1 MLAQEIKIR
10 GEPTADPQKCRFVL
24 DAEVLSR
31 SPVSFDKES
40 DTSKAPLAEKL
51 LKLPY
56 IAGVSISGSA
66 VTLTGDNV
74 ESWPAIGKEIGGV
87 IRDQI
92 KTGEPAVEE
101 EVMDIGDADL
111 FTQVNLLIKNDVNPS
126 IAAHGGVI
134 TLHSVNDGKA
144 FVTMGGGCQGCTA
157 SSITLKQGV
166 ESYIVAKVDGVNEIV
181 DMTDHSEGENPYYT
195 EPIQQP
201 TQSGGCGCSSG
212 DSHSHGSGGGCGCSS
227 GGGHSH
233 SHGSGGSC
241 GCSH

>member
-1 MLAQEIKIR
+1 MLAQEIRIR

-24 DAEVLSR
+24 EAEVLSR

-51 LKLPY
+51 LALPY

-87 IRDQI
+87 IREQI
-92 KTGEPAVEE
+92 KSGEPAVEE

-157 SSITLKQGV
+157 STITLKQGV

-195 EPIQQP
+195 QPIPQAGQ
-201 TQSGGCGCSSG
+201 T
-212 DSHSHGSGGGCGCSS
+212 GGGCGCSS
-227 GGGHSH
+227 GASQ
-233 SHGSGGSC
+233 SSGGGCCSTDASPSQGGGC
-241 GCSH
+241 GCN

>member
-1 MLAQEIKIR
+1 MLAQEIRIR

-24 DAEVLSR
+24 EAEVLSR
-31 SPVSFDKES
+31 SPLSFDKES

-51 LKLPY
+51 LALPY

-87 IRDQI
+87 IREQI
-92 KTGEPAVEE
+92 KSGETAVEE
-101 EVMDIGDADL
+101 EFMDIGDADL

-126 IAAHGGVI
+126 IAAHGGII

-195 EPIQQP
+195 QPIPQAGQ
-201 TQSGGCGCSSG
+201 TGGGCGCSTGGGGGCGCSTTSSP
-212 DSHSHGSGGGCGCSS
+212 DSGGGCGC
-227 GGGHSH
+227 H
-233 SHGSGGSC
+233 
-241 GCSH
+241 

>member
-1 MLAQEIKIR
+1 MLAQEIRIR

-24 DAEVLSR
+24 EAEVLSR

-51 LKLPY
+51 LALPY

-87 IRDQI
+87 IREQI
-92 KTGEPAVEE
+92 KSGEPAVEE

-126 IAAHGGVI
+126 IAAHGGII

-166 ESYIVAKVDGVNEIV
+166 ESYIVAKVEGVNEIV

-195 EPIQQP
+195 QPIPQAGQ
-201 TQSGGCGCSSG
+201 TGGGCGCSTGGGGGCGCSTTSSP
-212 DSHSHGSGGGCGCSS
+212 DSGGGCGC
-227 GGGHSH
+227 H
-233 SHGSGGSC
+233 
-241 GCSH
+241 

>member
-1 MLAQEIKIR
+1 MLAQEIRIR

-24 DAEVLSR
+24 EAEVLSR
-31 SPVSFDKES
+31 SPVSFDKKS

-51 LKLPY
+51 LALPY

-87 IRDQI
+87 IREQI
-92 KTGEPAVEE
+92 KSGEPAVEE

-195 EPIQQP
+195 QPIPQAGQ
-201 TQSGGCGCSSG
+201 T
-212 DSHSHGSGGGCGCSS
+212 GGGCGCSS
-227 GGGHSH
+227 GASQ
-233 SHGSGGSC
+233 SSGGGCCSTDASPSQGGGC
-241 GCSH
+241 GCN

>member
-1 MLAQEIKIR
+1 MLAQEIRIR

-24 DAEVLSR
+24 EAEVLSR
-31 SPVSFDKES
+31 SPVSFDRES
-40 DTSKAPLAEKL
+40 DTSKAPLAERL
-51 LKLPY
+51 LALPY

-74 ESWPAIGKEIGGV
+74 ESWPAIGKEISGV
-87 IRDQI
+87 IREQI

-101 EVMDIGDADL
+101 EVLDIGDADL

-126 IAAHGGVI
+126 IASHGGTI

-166 ESYIVAKVDGVNEIV
+166 ESYIVAKVDGVSEIV
-181 DMTDHSEGENPYYT
+181 DMTDHTQGENPYYT
-195 EPIQQP
+195 QP
-201 TQSGGCGCSSG
+201 LPQAGQT
-212 DSHSHGSGGGCGCSS
+212 GGGCGCSS
-227 GGGHSH
+227 GGQS
-233 SHGSGGSC
+233 SGGSC
-241 GCSH
+241 STDASPSQGGGGCGCQ

>member
-1 MLAQEIKIR
+1 MLAQEIRIR

-24 DAEVLSR
+24 EAEVLSR
-31 SPVSFDKES
+31 SPVSFDRDS
-40 DTSKAPLAEKL
+40 DTSKAPLAERL
-51 LKLPY
+51 LALPY

-87 IRDQI
+87 IREQI

-126 IAAHGGVI
+126 IASHGGTI
-134 TLHSVNDGKA
+134 TLHSVNDGKD

-166 ESYIVAKVDGVNEIV
+166 ESYIVAKVDGVSEIV
-181 DMTDHSEGENPYYT
+181 DMTDHTQGENPYYT
-195 EPIQQP
+195 QP
-201 TQSGGCGCSSG
+201 LPQAGQT
-212 DSHSHGSGGGCGCSS
+212 GGGCGCSS
-227 GGGHSH
+227 GGQS
-233 SHGSGGSC
+233 SGGSC
-241 GCSH
+241 STDASPSQGGGGCGCQ

>member
-1 MLAQEIKIR
+1 MLAQEIRIR

-24 DAEVLSR
+24 EAEVLSR
-31 SPVSFDKES
+31 SPVSFDKGS

-51 LKLPY
+51 LALPY

-66 VTLTGDNV
+66 VTLTGDNI

-87 IRDQI
+87 IREQI
-92 KTGEPAVEE
+92 KSGEPAVEE

-111 FTQVNLLIKNDVNPS
+111 FTQVDLLIKNDVNPS
-126 IAAHGGVI
+126 IASHGGII

-166 ESYIVAKVDGVNEIV
+166 ESYIVAKVEGVNEIV

-195 EPIQQP
+195 QP
-201 TQSGGCGCSSG
+201 VAQASQT
-212 DSHSHGSGGGCGCSS
+212 GGGCGCSS
-227 GGGHSH
+227 GGGGGCGCSTT
-233 SHGSGGSC
+233 SSPGSGGGC
-241 GCSH
+241 GCH

>member
-1 MLAQEIKIR
+1 MLAQEIRIR

-24 DAEVLSR
+24 EAEVLSR

-51 LKLPY
+51 LALPY

-87 IRDQI
+87 IREQI
-92 KTGEPAVEE
+92 KSGEPAVEE

-144 FVTMGGGCQGCTA
+144 FVTMGGGCQGCSA

-166 ESYIVAKVDGVNEIV
+166 ESYIVAKVEGVNEIV

-195 EPIQQP
+195 QPIPQAGQ
-201 TQSGGCGCSSG
+201 T
-212 DSHSHGSGGGCGCSS
+212 GGGCGCSS
-227 GGGHSH
+227 GASQ
-233 SHGSGGSC
+233 SSGGGCCSTDASPSQGGGC
-241 GCSH
+241 GCN

>member
-1 MLAQEIKIR
+1 MLAQEIRIR

-24 DAEVLSR
+24 EAEVLSR

-51 LKLPY
+51 LALPY

-87 IRDQI
+87 IREQI
-92 KTGEPAVEE
+92 KSGEPAVEE

-195 EPIQQP
+195 QPIPQAGQ
-201 TQSGGCGCSSG
+201 TGGCGCSSG
-212 DSHSHGSGGGCGCSS
+212 ASQSSGGGCCSTDAS
-227 GGGHSH
+227 PSQ
-233 SHGSGGSC
+233 GSGC
-241 GCSH
+241 GCN

>member
-1 MLAQEIKIR
+1 MLAQEIRIR

-24 DAEVLSR
+24 EAEVLSR

-51 LKLPY
+51 LALPY

-87 IRDQI
+87 IREQI
-92 KTGEPAVEE
+92 KSGEPAVEE

-126 IAAHGGVI
+126 IAAHGGII

-195 EPIQQP
+195 QPIPQAGQ
-201 TQSGGCGCSSG
+201 T
-212 DSHSHGSGGGCGCSS
+212 GGGCGCSS
-227 GGGHSH
+227 GASQSSGGGCCSTGDGHSH
-233 SHGSGGSC
+233 GGGC
-241 GCSH
+241 GCH

>member
-1 MLAQEIKIR
+1 MLAQEIRIR

-24 DAEVLSR
+24 EAEVLSR

-51 LKLPY
+51 LALPY

-87 IRDQI
+87 IREQI
-92 KTGEPAVEE
+92 KSGEPAVEE

-195 EPIQQP
+195 QPIPQAGQ
-201 TQSGGCGCSSG
+201 T
-212 DSHSHGSGGGCGCSS
+212 GGGCGCSS
-227 GGGHSH
+227 GASQ
-233 SHGSGGSC
+233 SSGGGCCSTDASPSQGGGC
-241 GCSH
+241 GCN

>member
-1 MLAQEIKIR
+1 MLAQEIRIR

-24 DAEVLSR
+24 EAEVLSR

-51 LKLPY
+51 LALPY

-87 IRDQI
+87 IREQI
-92 KTGEPAVEE
+92 KSGEPAIEE

-144 FVTMGGGCQGCTA
+144 FVTMGGGCQGCSA

-166 ESYIVAKVDGVNEIV
+166 ESYIVAKVEGVNEIV

-195 EPIQQP
+195 QPIPQAGQ
-201 TQSGGCGCSSG
+201 T
-212 DSHSHGSGGGCGCSS
+212 GGGCGCSS
-227 GGGHSH
+227 GSTQTT
-233 SHGSGGSC
+233 GGSC
-241 GCSH
+241 STGGGQSQGGCGCN

>member
-1 MLAQEIKIR
+1 MLAQEIRIR

-24 DAEVLSR
+24 EAEVLSR

-51 LKLPY
+51 LALPY

-87 IRDQI
+87 IREQI
-92 KTGEPAVEE
+92 KSGEPAVEE

-126 IAAHGGVI
+126 IAAHGGII

-195 EPIQQP
+195 QPIPQAGQ
-201 TQSGGCGCSSG
+201 T
-212 DSHSHGSGGGCGCSS
+212 GGGCGCSS
-227 GGGHSH
+227 GASQ
-233 SHGSGGSC
+233 SSGGGCCSSDASPSQGGGC
-241 GCSH
+241 GCN

>member
-1 MLAQEIKIR
+1 MLAQEIRIR
-10 GEPTADPQKCRFVL
+10 GEPTADPQKCRFIL

-31 SPVSFDKES
+31 SPVSFDRES
-40 DTSKAPLAEKL
+40 DTGKAPLAKKL
-51 LKLPY
+51 LELSY
-56 IAGVSISGSA
+56 IKEVSISGSA

-87 IRDQI
+87 IRNQI
-92 KTGEPAVEE
+92 ETGEPAVEE

-166 ESYIVAKVDGVNEIV
+166 ESYIVAKVDEVNEIV

-195 EPIQQP
+195 QPVQQP
-201 TQSGGCGCSSG
+201 AQSGGCGCSSD
-212 DSHSHGSGGGCGCSS
+212 DSHSHGS
-227 GGGHSH
+227 GGHSH

>member
-1 MLAQEIKIR
+1 MLAQEIRIR

-24 DAEVLSR
+24 EAEVLSR

-51 LKLPY
+51 LALPY

-87 IRDQI
+87 IREQI
-92 KTGEPAVEE
+92 KSGEPAVEE

-157 SSITLKQGV
+157 SSITLTQGV

-195 EPIQQP
+195 QPIPQAGQ
-201 TQSGGCGCSSG
+201 T
-212 DSHSHGSGGGCGCSS
+212 GGGCGCSTGGGGGCGCSTTSSPDS
-227 GGGHSH
+227 GGGC
-233 SHGSGGSC
+233 GG
-241 GCSH
+241 H